1 MYRPRLPSP
10 VHGSHVSPDTRRRAL
25 DAARLSD
32 TVLRMRRLRVL
43 LLLVA
48 GLLLCLGGVLAVSS
62 RDTGQVSNPD
72 HVKVFVEAAGRCLE
86 DRIPH
91 LCMNELVLTAA
102 PVLGVPSVIDGISE
116 ASETYPEAFLE
127 QCHRAAHYLGE
138 YAGETIPDVDDAL
151 ELGTPFCQFGYYHG
165 VMEGYARV
173 TPTLFEEL
181 PRLCSRIDPDVNSTA
196 YAECSHAMGHAIVTR
211 TDNDVDEGIKYC
223 RRLVTR
229 DERKACV
236 TGIFMSW
243 SNKLDD
249 AINLRDRD
257 GTPIPEKFLIA
268 PIDRRWEQCVE
279 LDVET
284 AEACVHFLAETAPSQ
299 PVVGEVA
306 VRQMRDFTDWCEGA
320 FSSRRSVA
328 LACHGAVGRVSGADA
343 VFAPIGGWPGVVD
356 FCTSAGY
363 PEAVEIC
370 LTYAYTAGAQF
381 DRGIVENACRAWDG
395 RPEQEEQCALIEEL
409 HGKAIEAVG

>member
-1 MYRPRLPSP
+1 
-10 VHGSHVSPDTRRRAL
+10 
-25 DAARLSD
+25 
-32 TVLRMRRLRVL
+32 MRRFRLAVL
-43 LLLVA
+43 AAVSALLA
-48 GLLLCLGGVLAVSS
+48 GGVFALGAPGGSGDVSDPE
-62 RDTGQVSNPD
+62 R
-72 HVKVFVEAAGRCLE
+72 VKVFMDAAARCLD

-91 LCMNELVLTAA
+91 LCMNELVQTAA
-102 PVLGVPSVIDGISE
+102 PLLGVPAVIEGIKE
-116 ASETYPEAFLE
+116 ASRVYPEAYLE

-138 YAGETIPDVDDAL
+138 YAGETTPDVDRAL
-151 ELGTPFCQFGYYHG
+151 EMGTPFCQFGYYHG

-181 PRLCSRIDPDVNSTA
+181 PKLCSRVDPDVNSTA

-211 TDNDVDEGIKYC
+211 TDNDVKEGIRYC

-249 AINLRDRD
+249 AINARDRD
-257 GTPIPEKFLIA
+257 GTPIPAKFLVA

-279 LDVET
+279 LDDET

-299 PVVGEVA
+299 PVVGDVA
-306 VRQMRDFTDWCEGA
+306 VRQMRGFTDWCEEA

-343 VFAPIGGWPGVVD
+343 VFGPIGGWPGVVK

-363 PEAVEIC
+363 EEAVDIC

-381 DRGIVENACRAWDG
+381 DANIVENACRAWEG
-395 RPEQEEQCALIEEL
+395 RPERGAQCALIAEL

>member
-1 MYRPRLPSP
+1 
-10 VHGSHVSPDTRRRAL
+10 
-25 DAARLSD
+25 
-32 TVLRMRRLRVL
+32 MRRFRVAL
-43 LLLVA
+43 LAAA
-48 GLLLCLGGVLAVSS
+48 GLLLAAGGFMVSVS
-62 RDTGQVSNPD
+62 RGSVDVSDPER
-72 HVKVFVEAAGRCLE
+72 VEVFVEAASRCLE
-86 DRIPH
+86 DQIPH

-102 PVLGVPSVIDGISE
+102 PVLGVPSVIDGIIE
-116 ASETYPEAFLE
+116 ASEIYPEAFLE

-181 PRLCSRIDPDVNSTA
+181 PKLCNKVDPDVNSTA
-196 YAECSHAMGHAIVTR
+196 HAECSHAMGHAIVTR
-211 TDNDVDEGIKYC
+211 TDNDVAEGIRYC
-223 RRLVTR
+223 RRLTTR

-257 GTPIPEKFLIA
+257 GTPIPEKFLTV

-306 VRQMRDFTDWCEGA
+306 VRQMRDFTDWCEDV
-320 FSSRRSVA
+320 FSTRRSVA

-363 PEAVEIC
+363 PEAVDIC
-370 LTYAYTAGAQF
+370 LSYAYTAGAQF
-381 DRGIVENACRAWDG
+381 DAGIVENACRAWDG
-395 RPEQEEQCALIEEL
+395 RPEQDDQCALIAEL
-409 HGKAIEAVG
+409 HGKATESVA

>member
-1 MYRPRLPSP
+1 
-10 VHGSHVSPDTRRRAL
+10 
-25 DAARLSD
+25 
-32 TVLRMRRLRVL
+32 MRRFRVALLAASGVL
-43 LLLVA
+43 LAVTGFLVTT
-48 GLLLCLGGVLAVSS
+48 S
-62 RDTGQVSNPD
+62 RGADEVSNPE

-86 DRIPH
+86 DRVPH

-102 PVLGVPSVIDGISE
+102 PVLGVPSVIDGIVAASE
-116 ASETYPEAFLE
+116 AYPEAFLE

-138 YAGETIPDVDDAL
+138 YAGETIPDVDAAL

-181 PRLCSRIDPDVNSTA
+181 PMLCSKVDPDVNSTA

-211 TDNDVDEGIKYC
+211 TENDVAEGIKYC
-223 RRLVTR
+223 RRLTTR

-257 GTPIPEKFLIA
+257 GTPIPESFLVV
-268 PIDRRWEQCVE
+268 PIDRRWEQCVT

-306 VRQMRDFTDWCEGA
+306 VRQMREFTDWCEET
-320 FSSRRSVA
+320 FSTRRTVA

-343 VFAPIGGWPGVVD
+343 VFAPIGGWSGVVD

-381 DRGIVENACRAWDG
+381 DAGMVENACRVWEG
-395 RPEQEEQCALIEEL
+395 RPEREEQCALIKDL
-409 HGKAIEAVG
+409 HEKIIAPVG